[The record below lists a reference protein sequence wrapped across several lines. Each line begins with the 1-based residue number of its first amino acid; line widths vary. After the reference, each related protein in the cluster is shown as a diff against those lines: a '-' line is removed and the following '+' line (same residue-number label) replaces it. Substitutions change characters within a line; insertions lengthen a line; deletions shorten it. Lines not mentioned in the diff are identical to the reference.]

1 MKSTPFDEPYPTE
14 EPDMERMREMDRI
27 SEAVFRKWFERQEQR
42 ACRKDRLSL
51 GVNIAVGLIVL
62 ALLAAPLIRIL
73 G

>member
-1 MKSTPFDEPYPTE
+1 MEPTTFNDPYPTE

-27 SEAVFRKWFERQEQR
+27 SEPVFVKWFERQEQR
-42 ACRKDRLSL
+42 ACRRDRLSL

-73 G
+73 E